1 MIGTRDRSPERPR
14 ILFRREGGAG
24 TTPPPPAPH
33 VYIHTVVRGDTL
45 WAIAEHYLDDPWR
58 YRELAKLS
66 HIKDPDL
73 IYPGDRVRIVV
84 H

>member
-1 MIGTRDRSPERPR
+1 MQATTPPLRRHGRTRSRP
-14 ILFRREGGAG
+14 
-24 TTPPPPAPH
+24 PPPPAPQ